1 MTTTRTVDKDS
12 QTFDFL
18 VCKKPRKDAAAEIFA
33 VR

>member
-12 QTFDFL
+12 QTFGFM
-18 VCKKPRKDAAAEIFA
+18 VCKEQYEDAAAEIFA